1 MDDGRSKLGR
11 VGLVERA
18 VILAEG
24 RLAVFGAKTA
34 SCIIRYAA
42 EEVVAVIDSTKAGQ
56 VVSDVLGFGD
66 LIPVV
71 ASVSEALQF
80 EPKMLIVGIAPIGGG
95 LPKEYRR
102 SIKGAITAGLHII
115 SGLHHFL
122 SEDAELSELAKR
134 HSVKLI
140 DVRRP
145 PSSLTV
151 SKGESP
157 FLPVFR
163 ILTVGTDCSVGKM
176 VVAWEVANA
185 LKEEGLNACFCATGQ
200 TGIILAGSGIPVDRV
215 VSDFI
220 AGATETL
227 VKTAFDA
234 DIAVVEGQGSIYHPA
249 YSGVTLGM
257 LHGSAPNVMI
267 LCHHYGRTHIKEYGV
282 PIPPLKRV
290 IADYEWAAS
299 LTHPSK
305 VVGVALNTVDTDYE
319 VAKETCSQLSERL
332 SLPITDC
339 IRFGAKPLVKRIV
352 QEYGLW
358 KSHWKS

>member
-1 MDDGRSKLGR
+1 MGRI
-11 VGLVERA
+11 GLVEKA

-34 SCIIRYAA
+34 SCVIRYAA

-66 LIPVV
+66 MIPIV
-71 ASVSEALQF
+71 ASVNEALEF

-95 LPKEYRR
+95 LPNEYRR
-102 SIKGAITAGLHII
+102 PIKEAITAGLHII
-115 SGLHHFL
+115 SGLHYFL
-122 SEDAELSELAKR
+122 SEDQELSELAER
-134 HSVKLI
+134 HSVRLV

-145 PSSLTV
+145 PSSITV
-151 SKGESP
+151 SKGEAP

-163 ILTVGTDCSVGKM
+163 ILTIGTDCSVGKM
-176 VVAWEVANA
+176 VVAWEVTNA
-185 LKEEGLNACFCATGQ
+185 LKRRGINARFCATGQ
-200 TGIILAGSGIPVDRV
+200 TGIILAGSGIPIDRV
-215 VSDFI
+215 ISDFI
-220 AGATETL
+220 AGATEAL
-227 VKTAFDA
+227 VKDSFDV

-257 LHGSAPNVMI
+257 LHGSAPNAMV

-290 IADYEWAAS
+290 ITDYEWAVS

-305 VVGVALNTVDTDYE
+305 VVGVALNTVDIDYE
-319 VAKETCSQLSERL
+319 VAKEACSQLSERL
-332 SLPITDC
+332 ALPVTDC
-339 IRFGAKPLVKRIV
+339 IRFGADALVERILK
-352 QEYGLW
+352 EYRLW